1 MVIGSQ
7 FFITSTWVLICYFKR
22 FSTLEV
28 SFIFECD
35 VNKNVQIHVYDC
47 SYIMRANTKYEVVNG
62 CKCTLLRG
70 AILLLQVNPE
80 FVECFK
86 PE

>member
-1 MVIGSQ
+1 M
-7 FFITSTWVLICYFKR
+7 
-22 FSTLEV
+22 
-28 SFIFECD
+28 
-35 VNKNVQIHVYDC
+35 YDC
-47 SYIMRANTKYEVVNG
+47 SYIMRANMKYEAVNG
-62 CKCTLLRG
+62 YKYTLLRG